1 MKGNAKSKAWQ
12 CILKGHDDAVAVVQ
26 NELEQQHC
34 NLSICQWL
42 SGCINYFNRGNPNIG
57 FQEWVGLNAVWLFS
71 RNIAMKCKIWWWPRA
86 AIMVIWMLKVQSP
99 AWLLSVSWVRMTQH
113 WHLHEGPRRFDKEQL
128 FMAVIQRPYRG
139 LSLIW
144 QFVGMYKHLTHKFLM

>member
-1 MKGNAKSKAWQ
+1 MRSQKHDSVSSKAMMMQSPW
-12 CILKGHDDAVAVVQ
+12 CKM
-26 NELEQQHC
+26 
-34 NLSICQWL
+34 NLNSNTVTWAYV
-42 SGCINYFNRGNPNIG
+42 SGCQVVLITSIGGNPNIG

-71 RNIAMKCKIWWWPRA
+71 RNTAMKRKIWWWPRA